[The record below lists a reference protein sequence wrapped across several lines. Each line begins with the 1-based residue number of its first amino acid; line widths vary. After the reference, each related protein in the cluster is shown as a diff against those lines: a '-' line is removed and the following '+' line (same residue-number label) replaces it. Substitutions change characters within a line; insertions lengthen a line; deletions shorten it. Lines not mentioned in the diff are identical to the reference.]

1 MTVSVVKEHGNSNN
15 PRLDILRR
23 EIEQSVLKH
32 FRSHEWSADIVNEVD
47 RGSFIEIG
55 AARGTVKVRIA
66 VLYSSS
72 EISNA
77 QYRELSERV
86 DHIFFQGRQ
95 YRLDSLTHGVTVPVE
110 PLDDFFPFLVDLNK
124 KVEPTRSVP
133 TVSRKV
139 STVRRLTGENPHDA
153 VVARLKQFTS
163 VTLAKKLV
171 ARRAEDEGHS
181 LTRDIIDSKATGIA
195 YSMRSALDYLRAM
208 SNDKL
213 NRRVVSLYY
222 GTMAL
227 AQAEMLAL
235 PSGPG
240 DLDKIEGVTKNGH
253 GLYALA
259 RPSGGFAEIRV
270 GVLARG
276 FLPVWLNYLGH
287 DTTGF
292 PNKRAESFAK
302 LEKRPP
308 ELGCSLRYLFASM
321 PEINDLFSEVFGG
334 SPNWISVAYD
344 TESNRGPSLHATVK
358 KIDSSYALFI
368 DRSGRVA
375 AKSLADAGWP
385 LAEIQQVKDHEGAG
399 ISFRARVDHAG
410 HDYWWGALPL
420 HHSPFRSGETLLF
433 PTVGGQ
439 REYRTIATTTLYVL
453 SIMARYM
460 PSTWHRI
467 EGGDEDQY
475 LALVYEALAVWERLL
490 PEQFLESITGEKIV
504 TVQPGS
510 ILA

>member
-1 MTVSVVKEHGNSNN
+1 MLE
-15 PRLDILRR
+15 P
-23 EIEQSVLKH
+23 
-32 FRSHEWSADIVNEVD
+32 FRSHGWSADVVSEVD

-55 AARGTVKVRIA
+55 AAKGTVNVRIA
-66 VLYSSS
+66 VLYSSG

-86 DHIFFQGRQ
+86 DQIFFKGRP
-95 YRLDSLTHGVTVPVE
+95 YRLESFTHGVSVPVE

-124 KVEPTRSVP
+124 KVEPARSVP
-133 TVSRKV
+133 IVSSKAP
-139 STVRRLTGENPHDA
+139 TVRRLTGENPHDA
-153 VVARLKQFTS
+153 VMARLKQFTS

-171 ARRAEDEGHS
+171 ARRAEDEGYS
-181 LTRDIIDSKATGIA
+181 LTREITDSKATGIA
-195 YSMRSALDYLRAM
+195 YSMRSALDYLRST

-222 GTMAL
+222 GTIAL

-253 GLYALA
+253 GLHALP

-287 DTTGF
+287 DTSGF
-292 PNKRAESFAK
+292 PKNRAETFAK
-302 LEKRPP
+302 LEKWPP
-308 ELGCSLRYLFASM
+308 ELGCSLRDLFACM
-321 PEINDLFSEVFGG
+321 PEINDLFSKVFGG

-344 TESNRGPSLHATVK
+344 SESNRGPTSFHATVK
-358 KIDSSYALFI
+358 KIDTSYVLFI

-375 AKSLADAGWP
+375 AKSLVDAGWP
-385 LAEIQQVKDHEGAG
+385 LAEIQQVEDHEEAG
-399 ISFRARVDHAG
+399 VSFRARVDHAG

-420 HHSPFRSGETLLF
+420 HHSPFRSGGTLLF

-439 REYRTIATTTLYVL
+439 REYRTIAATTLYVL

-460 PSTWHRI
+460 PGTWHRI

-490 PEQFLESITGEKIV
+490 PQQFLESITGEKIV

-510 ILA
+510 IFA

>member
-1 MTVSVVKEHGNSNN
+1 MEDYVSVNN

-23 EIEQSVLKH
+23 EVEQSVLKP
-32 FRSHEWSADIVNEVD
+32 FRSHGWSSEIVSEAD
-47 RGSFIEIG
+47 RGSYIEIG
-55 AARGTVKVRIA
+55 AAKETVNVRIA
-66 VLYSSS
+66 VLYSSG
-72 EISNA
+72 EVSNA
-77 QYRELSERV
+77 HYRELSERV
-86 DHIFFQGRQ
+86 DHIFIHGRP
-95 YRLDSLTHGVTVPVE
+95 YRLDSCTHGATVPVE
-110 PLDDFFPFLVDLNK
+110 SLDDFFSYLVDLNK

-133 TVSRKV
+133 IVSSKAP
-139 STVRRLTGENPHDA
+139 TVRRLTGENPHES
-153 VVARLKQFTS
+153 VMARLKQFTS

-171 ARRAEDEGHS
+171 ARRSEYEGYS
-181 LTRDIIDSKATGIA
+181 LTSEIAESKATGIA
-195 YSMRSALDYLRAM
+195 YLMRSALDYLRST

-222 GTMAL
+222 GTIAL

-240 DLDKIEGVTKNGH
+240 DLDRIEGVTKNGH
-253 GLYALA
+253 GLYALP
-259 RPSGGFAEIRV
+259 RPSGGFAEMRV
-270 GVLARG
+270 GVLAQG
-276 FLPVWLNYLGH
+276 FLPVWLNCLGH
-287 DTTGF
+287 DTSGF
-292 PNKRAESFAK
+292 PKSRAETIAK
-302 LEKRPP
+302 LEKKPP
-308 ELGCSLRYLFASM
+308 EAHCSLRDLFASM

-334 SPNWISVAYD
+334 PPNWMSVAYD
-344 TESNRGPSLHATVK
+344 SDSNQWPTSLNATVK
-358 KIDSSYALFI
+358 KMDSSYVLFF
-368 DRSGRVA
+368 DQSGRVVA
-375 AKSLADAGWP
+375 SKLEDAGWP
-385 LAEIQQVKDHEGAG
+385 LAEIQQVEDYEGTG

-420 HHSPFRSGETLLF
+420 HRSPFGSGGTLLF

-439 REYRTIATTTLYVL
+439 REYRTIAATTLYVL

-490 PEQFLESITGEKIV
+490 PEQFLESISGERIV

-510 ILA
+510 IFA